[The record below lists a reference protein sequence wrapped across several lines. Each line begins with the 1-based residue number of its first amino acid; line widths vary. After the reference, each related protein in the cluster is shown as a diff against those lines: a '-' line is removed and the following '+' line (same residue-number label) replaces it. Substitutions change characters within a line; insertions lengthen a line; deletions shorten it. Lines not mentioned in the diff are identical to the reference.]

1 MCRAYF
7 RDRKMMVAM
16 LMVFYG
22 TLFGIGYLYRIEMEK
37 IRYIALFSGTIIL
50 ILLFCDFY
58 FYMVKWKELKSF
70 LEQKAN
76 YIDMF
81 HTKGTEIDKMY
92 RELICQMNTENQK
105 IIEEEDYKRK
115 NMMDYYSFW
124 AHQIKTPIAAMR
136 IVLQSSREQ
145 IRTETDKETYN
156 SLTIELFRIE
166 QYVAMV
172 LSYLKIGDITRDMV
186 LKEQSVEN
194 MVKQAV
200 KKYSRL
206 FILQKISLCISD
218 IEETV
223 ITDEK
228 WMVFVLE
235 QILSNALKYTKKG
248 KISIYMERPGV
259 LVIEDTG
266 IGISPEDLPRVLEKG
281 FTGYNGRKDK
291 KSTGIGLY
299 LCKTVLEKLNHKIWL
314 ESEVDKGTKVF
325 LDLNREPLCM
335 E

>member
-7 RDRKMMVAM
+7 RDRKMTVAM

-22 TLFGIGYLYRIEMEK
+22 TLFGIGYLYRIEIEK

-70 LEQKAN
+70 VEQKAN

-92 RELICQMNTENQK
+92 RELICHMNTENQK

-172 LSYLKIGDITRDMV
+172 LSYLKIG
-186 LKEQSVEN
+186 E
-194 MVKQAV
+194 
-200 KKYSRL
+200 
-206 FILQKISLCISD
+206 
-218 IEETV
+218 
-223 ITDEK
+223 
-228 WMVFVLE
+228 
-235 QILSNALKYTKKG
+235 
-248 KISIYMERPGV
+248 
-259 LVIEDTG
+259 
-266 IGISPEDLPRVLEKG
+266 IGRAHV
-281 FTGYNGRKDK
+281 
-291 KSTGIGLY
+291 
-299 LCKTVLEKLNHKIWL
+299 
-314 ESEVDKGTKVF
+314 
-325 LDLNREPLCM
+325 
-335 E
+335 